1 MSLFSI
7 FSTIIIALLLAYM
20 KGNGA
25 MCRSLVKAGATLG
38 TLNQNGVS
46 IFNCQVATK
55 TLLMRLLDS
64 LSREP
69 KWGEGEVC
77 EECCT
82 KFGITTRKHHW

>member
-1 MSLFSI
+1 MLLNHKKLQFS
-7 FSTIIIALLLAYM
+7 ALLLAYM

-38 TLNQNGVS
+38 TLNASGTS

-55 TLLMRLLDS
+55 QLLFRLLDS
-64 LSREP
+64 LNSEP
-69 KWGEGEVC
+69 KWGEGENC
-77 EECCT
+77 EECGT